1 MDDHIAPSSRKVIH
15 GRGATRLWPSVV
27 EMTRV
32 FPVNPLIRSEGL
44 ALD

>member
-27 EMTRV
+27 EMTGSV
-32 FPVNPLIRSEGL
+32 ALTL
-44 ALD
+44 AVYGIAVV